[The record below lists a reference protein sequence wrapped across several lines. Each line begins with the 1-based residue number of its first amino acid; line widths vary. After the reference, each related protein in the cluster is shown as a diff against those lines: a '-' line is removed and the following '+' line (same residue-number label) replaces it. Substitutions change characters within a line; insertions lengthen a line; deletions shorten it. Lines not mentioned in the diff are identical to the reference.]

1 MTAPVLIAYATEH
14 GSTREVATAIAAR
27 LREMG
32 LEAEVRPAIE
42 VTDLTPY
49 CGVILGG
56 AIYVGRLH
64 AEAVGFLHRHSAA
77 LAVLP
82 IAVFALGPKTLE
94 PADLAASR
102 KQLLRALG
110 KEPEVDPYEI
120 AVFGGVID
128 PKQLRFPLNH
138 LHASDAR
145 DWDDIDR
152 FAARCA
158 QAYDYGKAAA
168 GLVEPRTEVPQTY
181 R

>member
-1 MTAPVLIAYATEH
+1 MTTPVLVTYASEH
-14 GSTREVATAIAAR
+14 GSTREVAAAIAAR
-27 LREMG
+27 LRETG
-32 LEAEVRPAIE
+32 LDCELQPAIE
-42 VTDLTPY
+42 VTDLGPY

-64 AEAVGFLHRHSAA
+64 PEAVGFLHRHHAA

-82 IAVFALGPKTLE
+82 IAVFALGPRTLE
-94 PADLAASR
+94 PLDLASSR
-102 KQLLRALG
+102 KQLQRALE
-110 KEPEVDPYEI
+110 KAPDIDPYEI

-128 PKQLRFPLNH
+128 PTTLRFPLNH

-145 DWDDIDR
+145 DWDDIDA
-152 FAARCA
+152 FALRCA

-168 GLVEPRTEVPQTY
+168 ELGDPRTEVPQTH